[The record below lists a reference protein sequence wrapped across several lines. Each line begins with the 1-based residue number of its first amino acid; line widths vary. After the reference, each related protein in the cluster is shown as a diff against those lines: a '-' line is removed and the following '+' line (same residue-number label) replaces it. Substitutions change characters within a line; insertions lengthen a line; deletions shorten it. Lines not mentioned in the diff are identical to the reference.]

1 MAKQNKKE
9 GIDLRQKLTADFVV
23 ALQADWDEHG
33 KEIIVALRTKAPTKY
48 AEIISRLAMPE
59 PMPPPSDFP
68 QCKSVDDIGRK
79 LLEEVGVAEVAM
91 TDDMIARAI
100 EANEAF
106 IARLQEIAE
115 GN

>member
-33 KEIIVALRTKAPTKY
+33 KEIIAALRTKAPTKY

-59 PMPPPSDFP
+59 PMPPPSDFS
-68 QCKSVDDIGRK
+68 QCKSVEDIGRK